1 MIGEKLT
8 AKTLTIPDSLAI
20 DTIDAIDTIET
31 IDTIDHPAYSSK
43 STFREGKRSGN

>member
-20 DTIDAIDTIET
+20 DAIETIEA

-43 STFREGKRSGN
+43 RTFREGKHSGN

>member
-8 AKTLTIPDSLAI
+8 AKTLTIHDSLAI
-20 DTIDAIDTIET
+20 DAIET

-43 STFREGKRSGN
+43 RTFREGKHSGN